1 MAPTN
6 EDLIEYV
13 EDLRRNTPGGYTERD
28 LEMLEALKERLR
40 AQPPAPGRTQERED
54 GKG

>member
-13 EDLRRNTPGGYTERD
+13 EDLRRHTPGGYTERD
-28 LEMLEALKERLR
+28 LEMIETLKARLLT
-40 AQPPAPGRTQERED
+40 QPPAPERTPEADE
-54 GKG
+54 